1 MEVTP
6 ARIVMIDDQV
16 SFVDAFGLA
25 LSLTEDLKL
34 VGRATNAQDG
44 TDLALQHRPDLVVTD
59 YRLPNGQ
66 TGTAVADQLRS
77 EGFQSPIIVL
87 TGFLAPQVRREVAGL
102 VDVCA
107 ISKDASVQ
115 DIVTSMRSVLS
126 GEAETEEVIDLDREA
141 GLTGPELEVLEALN
155 TGAAP
160 NEIAQLLHLS
170 VHTVRGRI
178 KSIYRKLSVG
188 SLGEAIATAT
198 RMGVLVPPR

>member
-160 NEIAQLLHLS
+160 NEIAQLLHPVSYTHLTLPTNYS
-170 VHTVRGRI
+170 V
-178 KSIYRKLSVG
+178 
-188 SLGEAIATAT
+188 
-198 RMGVLVPPR
+198 

>member
-126 GEAETEEVIDLDREA
+126 GEADPVTPPEYGERVVNMFESAAHIVNPGQGHMQLPLGCMPQVLAEFVRDLDAAAVSRDCLERLQPPSFFVDA
-141 GLTGPELEVLEALN
+141 NGPL
-155 TGAAP
+155 P
-160 NEIAQLLHLS
+160 
-170 VHTVRGRI
+170 
-178 KSIYRKLSVG
+178 
-188 SLGEAIATAT
+188 
-198 RMGVLVPPR
+198 